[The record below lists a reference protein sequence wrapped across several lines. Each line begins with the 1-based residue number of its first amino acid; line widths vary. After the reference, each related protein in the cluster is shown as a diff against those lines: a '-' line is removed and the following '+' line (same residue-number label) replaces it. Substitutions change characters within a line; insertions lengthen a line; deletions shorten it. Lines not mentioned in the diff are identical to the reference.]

1 MGNFDIKSDIFSD
14 GTLTSRSRVYQQ
26 QAEGQKYRVRLAQFF
41 REFERLANQSQGIT
55 DFEVERIIEGFLSNM
70 SETKLYEKMQYSIDR
85 YRFNQEAKR
94 LRDNFAAAGGIFAD
108 FIAQLKRDNANY
120 RLPGEVDNIFALLQQ
135 EKVAAVQVE
144 AGVFISVDV
153 GKTVEVPVQDART
166 KHLLHLLAH

>member
-135 EKVAAVQVE
+135 EKVAAVQVA
-144 AGVFISVDV
+144 AGVFISVDM